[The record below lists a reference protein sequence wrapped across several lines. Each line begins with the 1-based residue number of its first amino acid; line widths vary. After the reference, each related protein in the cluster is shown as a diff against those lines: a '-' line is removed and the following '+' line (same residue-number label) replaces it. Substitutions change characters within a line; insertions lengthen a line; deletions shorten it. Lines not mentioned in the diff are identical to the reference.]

1 MIQITDYN
9 RSIMAIQVFTAGA
22 VLQASQ
28 LNTLQQQAVMT
39 FTNEAARDAAL
50 TSPTEGMVAYLTTPT
65 VPAATGTTTSLPT
78 GVITIY
84 NGTVWVCITQVGT
97 SSSGASGTFTTSY
110 ADVTIGAAVSSVTL
124 VTGTTALVSYAGRI
138 NGNGNFGVISVKTGT
153 VAASDN
159 FGAFNQAS
167 AYITVGRTFVMSGL
181 TAGTNTF
188 TLQMKSNV
196 ASSNLDQV
204 SLNVQGIA

>member
-1 MIQITDYN
+1 
-9 RSIMAIQVFTAGA
+9 MAIQVFTVGA

-78 GVITIY
+78 GIITIY
-84 NGTVWVCITQVGT
+84 NGTVWVCITSVGT
-97 SSSGASGTFTTSY
+97 SSSGASNNFTTSY
-110 ADVTIGAAVSSVTL
+110 ADMTIAGAVSSVTL

-138 NGNGNFGVISVKTGT
+138 NGNGNFAALSVKTGT

-159 FGAFNQAS
+159 WAAYNQAA
-167 AYITVGRTFVMSGL
+167 AYITVGRSFVLTGL

-188 TLQMKSNV
+188 TLQGKNNV
-196 ASSNLDQV
+196 AGTNCDQV
-204 SLNVQGIA
+204 TLNVQGIA

>member
-1 MIQITDYN
+1 
-9 RSIMAIQVFTAGA
+9 MAIQTFVAAQVLTAA
-22 VLQASQ
+22 QMNALQK
-28 LNTLQQQAVMT
+28 QAVMT

-50 TSPTEGMVAYLTTPT
+50 TSPTEGMTAYLTTPT

-78 GVITIY
+78 GVLTIY
-84 NGTVWVCITQVGT
+84 NGTVWVCITPVGT
-97 SSSGASGTFTTSY
+97 NSAGSSGNFTTSY

-138 NGNGNFGVISVKTGT
+138 LGNGNYAALSVKSGT
-153 VAASDN
+153 VAATDN
-159 FGAFNQAS
+159 WSAFNQAAS
-167 AYITVGRTFVMSGL
+167 AITVGRTFVLTGL

-188 TLQMKSNV
+188 TLQGKNNV
-196 ASSNLDQV
+196 AGGSCDQV

>member
-1 MIQITDYN
+1 
-9 RSIMAIQVFTAGA
+9 MAIQTFVAAQVLTAA
-22 VLQASQ
+22 QMNALQK
-28 LNTLQQQAVMT
+28 QAVMT

-50 TSPTEGMVAYLTTPT
+50 TSPTEGMTAYLTAPT
-65 VPAATGTTTSLPT
+65 VPAATGTTTSVPT

-84 NGTVWVCITQVGT
+84 NGTVWVCITSVGT

-110 ADVTIGAAVSSVTL
+110 ADITISAAVSSVTL
-124 VTGTTALVSYAGRI
+124 VTGTTALVTYAGRI
-138 NGNGNFGVISVKTGT
+138 NGNGNFMVLSVKTGT

-159 FGAFNQAS
+159 WGAFNTAS
-167 AYITVGRTFVMSGL
+167 AYITVGRSFVITGL

-188 TLQMKSNV
+188 TLQAKSNV
-196 ASSNLDQV
+196 ASSNCDQV

>member
-1 MIQITDYN
+1 
-9 RSIMAIQVFTAGA
+9 MAIQTFTSGQ
-22 VLQASQ
+22 VLTAAQ

-50 TSPTEGMVAYLTTPT
+50 TSPTEGMVAYLTAPT

-78 GVITIY
+78 GIITIY
-84 NGTVWVCITQVGT
+84 NGTVWVCITSVGT
-97 SSSGASGTFTTSY
+97 SSSGASNNFTTSY
-110 ADVTIGAAVSSVTL
+110 ADMTIAGAVSSVTL

-138 NGNGNFGVISVKTGT
+138 NGNGNFAALSVKTGT

-159 FGAFNQAS
+159 WSVYNQVS
-167 AYITVGRTFVMSGL
+167 GYVTVGRSFVMTGL

-188 TLQMKSNV
+188 TLQGKNNV
-196 ASSNLDQV
+196 AGANCDQV

>member
-1 MIQITDYN
+1 
-9 RSIMAIQVFTAGA
+9 MAIQTFTAGQILTA
-22 VLQASQ
+22 AQM
-28 LNTLQQQAVMT
+28 NTLQQQAVMT

-50 TSPTEGMVAYLTTPT
+50 TAPTEGMTAYLTAPT

-78 GVITIY
+78 GIITIY

-97 SSSGASGTFTTSY
+97 SSSGTSGNFTTSY
-110 ADVTIGAAVSSVTL
+110 ADITISAAVSSVTL

-138 NGNGNFGVISVKTGT
+138 NGNANFAALSVKTGT

-159 FGAFNQAS
+159 WS
-167 AYITVGRTFVMSGL
+167 AYNQVAAYVTVGRTFVLTGL

-188 TLQMKSNV
+188 TLQGKNNV
-196 ASSNLDQV
+196 AGGNVDQV